1 MQYLNNTSM
10 AIATSGFETF
20 LKFPNFLRSQET
32 PKESC
37 KTDFIKILYQWENH
51 IRLISEIFGN

>member
-1 MQYLNNTSM
+1 M
-10 AIATSGFETF
+10 AIATSGFGTF
-20 LKFPNFLRSQET
+20 LKFPNFLRSQGT

-51 IRLISEIFGN
+51 IRLISETFGN